1 MVDACVC
8 ISANTK
14 PGGGGGGHYT
24 QQTMLPTSHEVFVD
38 RNRAA
43 AGCAVCMVFVV
54 GWAARLGL
62 DHVADHRYNW
72 MASNALAAGVDVS
85 ARPLGTWMDAWNSTC
100 EGKYGVSLNEPAGAT
115 LVDTGAH
122 LGSCDGFARQREL
135 SRAPISA
142 VTSLGFLVVSAASSS
157 SDPVLAV
164 SAAAVA
170 AGSYAWHS
178 TGQKDTVHL
187 DHFGCALFGLAVA
200 RSLLASLDRVGEAW
214 LNGGLCLVVACVCGF
229 AAPDDGS
236 LYAVCVVAGALVVVF
251 VASLGGSSAVV
262 LNCGVPAGVGLAFHE
277 RTHHL
282 GGVATCT
289 ADLGDDAV
297 ADAVHAT
304 WHCCAIVLGVEA
316 AFAGSNT
323 PSALSAST
331 LLLLVGLAE
340 PKIAHLVLLC
350 SVIVGSGACLVRW
363 YVSTAKVSDKAGKYF
378 SLG

>member
-1 MVDACVC
+1 MGVAF
-8 ISANTK
+8 
-14 PGGGGGGHYT
+14 
-24 QQTMLPTSHEVFVD
+24 L
-38 RNRAA
+38 
-43 AGCAVCMVFVV
+43 V

-72 MASNALAAGVDVS
+72 MASNAIAANVDPS
-85 ARPLGTWMDAWNSTC
+85 ARPLGTWMDAWNETC
-100 EGKYGVSLNEPAGAT
+100 EEKYGVPLNEPEGAT

-122 LGSCDGFARQREL
+122 LGSCDGFARQPEL

-142 VTSLGFLVVSAASSS
+142 VTSLGFLVVSAVSSS
-157 SDPVLAV
+157 RDPILAV
-164 SAAAVA
+164 TSAALA

-178 TGQKDTVHL
+178 TGQQDTVHM
-187 DHFGCALFGLAVA
+187 DHFGCALYGLAVA
-200 RSLLASLDRVGEAW
+200 RSLLASLDRVGAAW
-214 LNGGLCLVVACVCGF
+214 VNGGLCVVVACVCGF
-229 AAPDDGS
+229 SAPDDGS
-236 LYAVCVVAGALVVVF
+236 LYAMCAVAGALVVLF

-262 LNCGVPAGVGLAFHE
+262 LNCGVPAAIGLAFHE

-316 AFAGSNT
+316 AFAWSNT

-331 LLLLVGLAE
+331 LVLFVSLAE
-340 PKIAHLVLLC
+340 PKVAAMMLPFSTL
-350 SVIVGSGACLVRW
+350 VGSGACLAWW
-363 YVSTAKVSDKAGKYF
+363 YVSDAKVSSKTEKYF
-378 SLG
+378 NL